1 MQRAPLNVAAMD
13 PATEWMRSA
22 IRGAAWTLSRH
33 RTPLKVVFLFNYT
46 CELWAQHER
55 RRDNAKVN
63 LEKYLRTKHAKQTR
77 LSYFRVPPREERKPP
92 PPRELR
98 AHAHGNVL
106 YQTATAEFSFPFR
119 FRRFVSDMR
128 GKCIRKADVVEV
140 SLRKGKHDRPSN
152 RKIIPKRTD
161 RLTKTNCPVLLNPVP
176 FFIKIK
182 KKFIRTHGGRL
193 EL

>member
-1 MQRAPLNVAAMD
+1 MQRAPLYVAAMD

-33 RTPLKVVFLFNYT
+33 RTPQKVGFLLTYT
-46 CELWAQHER
+46 CELLSQHER
-55 RRDNAKVN
+55 RRDNEKVN
-63 LEKYLRTKHAKQTR
+63 LENTFEQSMPSRPGYHTFASPQ
-77 LSYFRVPPREERKPP
+77 RVRKPRR
-92 PPRELR
+92 RESR

-106 YQTATAEFSFPFR
+106 YQTATTEFSFPFR

-128 GKCIRKADVVEV
+128 GKCIRKAAAAEF
-140 SLRKGKHDRPSN
+140 SLRRGRKTAPRTG
-152 RKIIPKRTD
+152 KIIPKRTD
-161 RLTKTNCPVLLNPVP
+161 RLTRTSCPVLLNPVP